1 MLIKQLSV
9 FLENRPGTL
18 DEALKILKNAGVN
31 IKTLSLADTSEFGIM
46 RIIADNPDEA
56 KQAMKAAGY
65 TSIVN
70 EVISVELRHEVGYLA
85 GIVEKLSSAGI
96 NIEYMYASPSDKSEA
111 KMIIKTDDAVKAEKA
126 IAG

>member
-18 DEALKILKNAGVN
+18 DEALKILKEAGVN
-31 IKTLSLADTSEFGIM
+31 IKALSLADTSEFGVM

-56 KQAMKAAGY
+56 KQAMKSAGY

-70 EVISVELRHEVGYLA
+70 EVLAVKLKHEVGYLA
-85 GIVEKLSSAGI
+85 GIVEKISGEGV
-96 NIEYMYASPSDKSEA
+96 NIEYMYASPSEDSA
-111 KMIIKTDDAVKAEKA
+111 ALMIIKTDDAAKAEKA
-126 IAG
+126 IS

>member
-85 GIVEKLSSAGI
+85 GIVEKLSSGGI